1 VWTVTRIA
9 EIVEGQLHRP
19 ADPLQ
24 QVTGFS
30 IDSRTLRRGEFFI
43 ALPGERTDGH
53 LYIAD
58 AFRKGAS
65 GALVQRLPRELA
77 DAGVEVCN
85 CIEVPDTR
93 QALQQLAAVYR
104 QELTIPIVG
113 ITGSSGK
120 TTTKE
125 LLYALLSRKYRA
137 YRSPGNYNTEIG
149 LPLAL
154 LAMPPETETGVFE
167 LALQRP
173 GDIKLLAHIA
183 RPTLGIITAIGEA
196 HLGFFPNRE
205 ALAREKWALIER
217 LPAGGWA
224 ILNADAPYLSSW
236 ACALPARGVRVVPFG
251 LRNPDAVVKAQGI
264 CEDLP
269 DGLTFTICAFE
280 ERFAVRTR
288 LLGRAN
294 AYNILAAVTAA
305 RLLGVEVEHIREAL
319 EAFRPVPRR
328 LELKRSERFGLVLD
342 DSYNA
347 NPTAVREAL
356 YTLARLRFQP
366 PRRKV
371 FVFGDMLE
379 LGDRAVELHR
389 EIAEVIAELKVDLVF
404 AIGDLAGET
413 ARVLKERY
421 SWKPEHVYTAQTR
434 DELLKQLEQTLPDE
448 RNAILV
454 KGSRGMALDVLV
466 DALV

>member
-1 VWTVTRIA
+1 MWTVTRIA
-9 EIVEGQLHRP
+9 EIVGGQLHHP

-24 QVTGFS
+24 HVAGFS
-30 IDSRTLRRGEFFI
+30 IDSRTLRPGEFFI

-53 LYIAD
+53 LYLTD

-65 GALVQRLPRELA
+65 GALVQRLPRGLA
-77 DAGVEVCN
+77 DAGVEVRN

-93 QALQQLAAVYR
+93 RALQQLAAVYR

-125 LLYALLSRKYRA
+125 LLYALLSMRFRA

-154 LAMPPETETGVFE
+154 LAMPPDAEAGVFE

-173 GDIKLLAHIA
+173 GDVELLAQIA
-183 RPTLGIITAIGEA
+183 RPTLGIITTIGEA
-196 HLGFFPNRE
+196 HLGFFPDRE
-205 ALAREKWALIER
+205 ALARAKWALVEH
-217 LPAGGWA
+217 LPTGGWA

-236 ACALPARGVRVVPFG
+236 ARTLPSRGVQVVPFG
-251 LRNPDAVVKAQGI
+251 LKSPEAAVKAQEI
-264 CEDLP
+264 RDDSP
-269 DGLTFTICAFE
+269 DGLAFTICAFG

-294 AYNILAAVTAA
+294 VYNILAAVAAA
-305 RLLGVEVEHIREAL
+305 RLLGVEIKLIQEAL
-319 EAFRPVPRR
+319 EAFCPVPRR

-356 YTLARLRFQP
+356 HTLARLRSQSF
-366 PRRKV
+366 RRKV

-379 LGDRAVELHR
+379 LGERAIELHR
-389 EIAEVIAELKVDLVF
+389 EIAEVIAGLNVDLVF

-413 ARVLKERY
+413 AHALKERY
-421 SWKPEHVYTAQTR
+421 GWGPERVYTARAQ
-434 DELLKQLEQTLPDE
+434 DELLQQLEWALPDE
-448 RNAILV
+448 RNVILV
-454 KGSRGMALDVLV
+454 KGSRGMALDRVV